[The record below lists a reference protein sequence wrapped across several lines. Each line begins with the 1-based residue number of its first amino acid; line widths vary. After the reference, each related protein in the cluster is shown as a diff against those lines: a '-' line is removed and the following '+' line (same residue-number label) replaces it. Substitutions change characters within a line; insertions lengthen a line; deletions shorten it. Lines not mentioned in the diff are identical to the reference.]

1 MIINHNVQAIAGAY
15 GLQSTPQA
23 RRAQEPAKAQAGAEV
38 VFSDEAQSFS
48 AMLQELKGMDET
60 RTEKIGALRGE
71 IEAGTYSP
79 SARDVAASLLALRY

>member
-1 MIINHNVQAIAGAY
+1 M
-15 GLQSTPQA
+15 
-23 RRAQEPAKAQAGAEV
+23 
-38 VFSDEAQSFS
+38 FSDEAQSFS